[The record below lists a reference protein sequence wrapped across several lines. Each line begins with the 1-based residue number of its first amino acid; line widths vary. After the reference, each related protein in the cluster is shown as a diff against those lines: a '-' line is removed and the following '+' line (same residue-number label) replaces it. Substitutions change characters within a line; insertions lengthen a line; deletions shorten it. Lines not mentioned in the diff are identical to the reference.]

1 MTGTK
6 EPYWLGL
13 IDGPSKNVFWKIL
26 VFPEIKEKLTDRG
39 AWSVPPAQSQRCQYL
54 SHSAPP
60 VLRSKKILHPRFS
73 CQGRQ
78 WWMGSVYITGKF
90 QNMVTVETY
99 ETFHQESMDWR
110 KSKSLKG
117 KKKKKKKQKSKPWES
132 KNNGFLFF
140 LIFKGKSI
148 FSVSLSFGIQNYLA
162 PTSFSNM

>member
-1 MTGTK
+1 M
-6 EPYWLGL
+6 GL
-13 IDGPSKNVFWKIL
+13 
-26 VFPEIKEKLTDRG
+26 
-39 AWSVPPAQSQRCQYL
+39 
-54 SHSAPP
+54 
-60 VLRSKKILHPRFS
+60 
-73 CQGRQ
+73 
-78 WWMGSVYITGKF
+78 VYITGKF

-117 KKKKKKKQKSKPWES
+117 GKKKKVKKQTLGEQKQWIY
-132 KNNGFLFF
+132 LFF